1 MFLERN
7 TLLNELVAL
16 YAKVLLKTLYLNGD
30 IGFYPQTQ
38 QLS

>member
-16 YAKVLLKTLYLNGD
+16 YSTNVLFKTFYLNVNI
-30 IGFYPQTQ
+30 IGFY
-38 QLS
+38 L